1 MRFEAHSHSR
11 MGLRRLVACACRVVL
26 NRVCAFGS
34 GIGALADGI
43 GMQRQV
49 VVRLSEAGMLL
60 RVGWGL
66 GLGLGPELGRGLVR
80 VRVLAYL
87 KVR

>member
-11 MGLRRLVACACRVVL
+11 MGLRRLEACACRVVL

-34 GIGALADGI
+34 GIGVLAGDI

-49 VVRLSEAGMLL
+49 AVRLGEVGMLL
-60 RVGWGL
+60 QVG
-66 GLGLGPELGRGLVR
+66 
-80 VRVLAYL
+80 
-87 KVR
+87 